1 MTGGRSGPSSVRT
14 AVPSTQAPAEPIGDP
29 TVREILITVS
39 PRQVDALARDLRLL
53 REHGAESNTQ
63 AIIEAVH
70 EYAAR
75 ANVGVVHR
83 RNAA

>member
-1 MTGGRSGPSSVRT
+1 VTDGRSGQSSVRT
-14 AVPSTQAPAEPIGDP
+14 AGPSTQAPTESISDS

-39 PRQVDALARDLRLL
+39 PRQFDALARDLKLL

-70 EYAAR
+70 DRAAR